1 MKSFDN
7 DLESVVLKKG
17 LELVVKHYLN
27 SRDFNGLP
35 ASTFCSEPE
44 VSEDTART
52 IIMALFKNGSIV
64 VQYAGN
70 PHIKAFSNTPTADD
84 QIKAI
89 AESSLDYLCLYPS
102 PSVLK
107 DRVAASQ
114 LHDRPYTK
122 MLMLG
127 CGQLDA
133 LFFNSEVLERYTAN
147 PAFEVFDDGT
157 SGSITTRSAHSSNG
171 IDDYVYLKAFGHGYS
186 KTVVKQHLIV
196 SYPCYLRNLP
206 PKHQMHWCSHQI
218 SEGLIDSDFLARS
231 YHGEFTENISVY
243 EAILQQIREIN
254 TICEMMNEPPL
265 FKKVFENG
273 VPDSNYGPMR
283 KPTLRAYRGFALSL
297 TKVVLDNV
305 NKDFFKRLLSIN
317 ETGTNAS
324 GEKVEKYKSIPRLL
338 NEWFDVIHYRA
349 ADGNVI
355 PSIIDPLKNLNSVR
369 GQEAHAVYKD
379 ELDDK
384 WLDEQKKLV
393 TSIYN
398 ALDGLRLILSTHPKI
413 KGRYSG
419 PEVLEKVKIK
429 Y

>member
-1 MKSFDN
+1 MNSSDDN
-7 DLESVVLKKG
+7 LESVI
-17 LELVVKHYLN
+17 LEKALDLVVKRYLD
-27 SRDFNGLP
+27 SGDFNGLP

-44 VSEDTART
+44 VSEDTAR
-52 IIMALFKNGSIV
+52 IIISALFNSSSIV
-64 VQYAGN
+64 VQYTGN
-70 PHIKAFSNTPTADD
+70 PHIKAFSNAPTSDE

-89 AESSLDYLCLYPS
+89 SESSLNHLCLYPS
-102 PSVLK
+102 PSILK
-107 DRVAASQ
+107 DRVDASQ

-147 PAFEVFDDGT
+147 PVFEVFDDGT
-157 SGSITTRSAHSSNG
+157 SGSITTKSTHSTNE

-186 KTVVKQHLIV
+186 KDAVRQHLIV

-218 SEGLIDSDFLARS
+218 SAGLIDSDFLARS

-265 FKKVFENG
+265 FKETFENG
-273 VPDSNYGPMR
+273 VPDPDYGPMKR
-283 KPTLRAYRGFALSL
+283 STLRAYRGFALSL
-297 TKVVLDNV
+297 TKVVLENV
-305 NKDFFKRLLSIN
+305 NKDFFKRLFNIN
-317 ETGTNAS
+317 ETGTDAN
-324 GEKVEKYKSIPRLL
+324 GKKIEKYKSIPRLF
-338 NEWFDVIHYRA
+338 NEWFEAIYYRA
-349 ADGNVI
+349 ADDNVI

-369 GQEAHAVYKD
+369 GQEAHVVYEN

-398 ALDGLRLILSTHPKI
+398 ALDGLRLILSTYPKVN
-413 KGRYSG
+413 GRYSG